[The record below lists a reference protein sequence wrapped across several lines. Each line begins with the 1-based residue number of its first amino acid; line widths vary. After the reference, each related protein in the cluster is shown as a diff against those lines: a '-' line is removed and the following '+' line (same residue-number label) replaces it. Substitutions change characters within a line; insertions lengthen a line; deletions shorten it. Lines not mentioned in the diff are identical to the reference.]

1 MQYRSRLCHVTVRI
15 SNGGRSVT
23 DQPTGAADFPAARS
37 LGLFGAVNARDLGG
51 YRTAEGLVLRA
62 GVALRS
68 DGLTRLTDEDLGR
81 LAGLGLRRIVDLRS
95 RDEVREAG
103 ADRTADGMTLHHLPV
118 FAVDFDIHATLR
130 SALAE
135 PDPAG
140 QRALLGDGRAGT
152 MMTGL
157 YRWFVT
163 DSIAREQFGRVL
175 RLLAEPGASPLL
187 FHCSAGKD
195 RTGWTAAVLLTALG
209 VDRETVFTD
218 YLLTNER
225 SAAVVG
231 TVLESLRVRGLM
243 SEPELLLP
251 VFRAERHYLEAAFEE
266 VGAGWPDF
274 DAFWVDGLG
283 LDGGVLAGLRAN
295 LLEPGVPSD
304 LAAPVGATAPRTAAE
319 PPLGAGVPEA

>member
-1 MQYRSRLCHVTVRI
+1 M
-15 SNGGRSVT
+15 T
-23 DQPTGAADFPAARS
+23 DQPTEVADFPAARS

-62 GVALRS
+62 GVALRG
-68 DGLTRLTDEDLGR
+68 DGLNRLTDEDLGR
-81 LAGLGLRRIVDLRS
+81 LSGLGLRRIVDLRS
-95 RDEVREAG
+95 PDEVHEAG
-103 ADRTADGMTLHHLPV
+103 PDRTADGMTLHHLPV

-130 SALAE
+130 AALAE
-135 PDPAG
+135 RDPAG
-140 QRALLGDGRAGT
+140 QHALLGDGRAGA

-163 DSIAREQFGRVL
+163 DSIAREQFARVL

-225 SAAVVG
+225 SAAMVG
-231 TVLESLRVRGLM
+231 TVLETLRDRGLM

-251 VFRAERHYLEAAFEE
+251 VLRAERHYLEAAFDE

-274 DAFWVDGLG
+274 GAFWADGLG
-283 LDGGVLAGLRAN
+283 LDEGVLAGLRAN
-295 LLEPGVPSD
+295 LLEPGGPSD
-304 LAAPVGATAPRTAAE
+304 LAAPGSASALRTAAE
-319 PPLGAGVPEA
+319 PPLGAGSPGV

>member
-1 MQYRSRLCHVTVRI
+1 MSDR
-15 SNGGRSVT
+15 
-23 DQPTGAADFPAARS
+23 PTGAADFPAARS

-68 DGLTRLTDEDLGR
+68 DGLNRLTDEDLGR
-81 LAGLGLRRIVDLRS
+81 LAALGLRRVVDLRS

-103 ADRTADGMTLHHLPV
+103 ADRTTEDMTLHHLPV

-130 SALAE
+130 STLAE
-135 PDPAG
+135 RDPAG
-140 QRALLGDGRAGT
+140 QRALLGDGRAGA

-157 YRWFVT
+157 YRWFVI
-163 DSIAREQFGRVL
+163 DSIAREQFARVL

-195 RTGWTAAVLLTALG
+195 RTGWTAALLLTALG

-231 TVLESLRVRGLM
+231 AVLESLRVRGPM

-266 VGAGWPDF
+266 VAAGWPDF
-274 DAFWVDGLG
+274 DAFWADGLG

-295 LLEPGVPSD
+295 LLEPGDRPD
-304 LAAPVGATAPRTAAE
+304 LAAPVGAKAPRAAAE
-319 PPLGAGVPEA
+319 QPPGAGSPAV

>member
-1 MQYRSRLCHVTVRI
+1 M
-15 SNGGRSVT
+15 
-23 DQPTGAADFPAARS
+23 
-37 LGLFGAVNARDLGG
+37 
-51 YRTAEGLVLRA
+51 LRA

-68 DGLTRLTDEDLGR
+68 DGLNRLGDEDLGR

-103 ADRTADGMTLHHLPV
+103 ADRTTDGMTLHHLPV
-118 FAVDFDIHATLR
+118 FAVDFDIHAILR
-130 SALAE
+130 SVLAE
-135 PDPAG
+135 RDPAG
-140 QRALLGDGRAGT
+140 QRALLGDGRAGA

-231 TVLESLRVRGLM
+231 TVMESLRVRGLM

-266 VGAGWPDF
+266 VGTGWPDF
-274 DAFWVDGLG
+274 DAFWADGLG
-283 LDGGVLAGLRAN
+283 LGGGVLAGLRAN
-295 LLEPGVPSD
+295 LLEPGPPSD
-304 LAAPVGATAPRTAAE
+304 LAAQVGAAAPRAAAQ